1 MPPELPADRLLPEA
15 DAPDG
20 GERASDER
28 ATCAPPPPDA
38 RATSAGRPGAR
49 SCRSEGERLDGA
61 SANARD
67 GVDLTPPSNRSEL
80 RFRNLID
87 SFHDGVAIARDGQLL
102 YVNDALVEVLGYE
115 SKSDVIRMSTR
126 LLLATHVDPV
136 ELPEAIDA
144 FAQVM
149 HGDCPRRE
157 DERTLVTRAGRR
169 LVAHFFHDR
178 ITFDQSLAVMTTLR
192 DVTEAREIRH
202 HLQRAD
208 RLASLGTLAAGVAH
222 EINNPL
228 AYVISNLAY
237 CMEKLEVLQEQLS
250 LWQLVS
256 GDSGSCAAM
265 REVVDPMRQ
274 ALTDASDGA
283 GRVAHIVRDLKS
295 MTRDDD
301 ELIGPVDLESVLD
314 CALKLA
320 ENEIRY
326 RATLRREFLPRTAVH
341 GNETRLVQVFLNLLV
356 NAAQAIEQGT
366 SDTNFISIR
375 AQRRDDDCV
384 LVEIEDT
391 GRGIPPDVL
400 GRIFDPF
407 FTTKPV
413 GEGTGLGLSICHGLV
428 YSMGGRLT
436 VHSELGRGTC
446 VSVELRAEPERAPK
460 SIRPGSAHP
469 PPRARLLVIDDEP
482 LILRSLGRV
491 LSRFHDVE
499 LAASGQAGLERIRDG
514 ERYDLIVC
522 DLMMP
527 ELTGMDFHAA
537 LRAEAPESAERVVFL
552 TGGAFTERA
561 RTYLETVSNP
571 TLEKPVQPALLR
583 ALLDQMLRTHGAASG
598 ASAPALG

>member
-1 MPPELPADRLLPEA
+1 LEA
-15 DAPDG
+15 F
-20 GERASDER
+20 
-28 ATCAPPPPDA
+28 A
-38 RATSAGRPGAR
+38 REVPTQPGFTPSAGELAECTR
-49 SCRSEGERLDGA
+49 SVFPDSESFDPERDTELE
-61 SANARD
+61 
-67 GVDLTPPSNRSEL
+67 PPSNRSER
-80 RFRNLID
+80 RFRHLID
-87 SFHDGVAIARDGQLL
+87 SFHDGIAIARDGRLL
-102 YVNDALVEVLGYE
+102 YVNDALVEMLGYE
-115 SKSDVIRMSTR
+115 SRADLLRMSPS
-126 LLLATHVDPV
+126 LLLATHVEPSGLAEAV
-136 ELPEAIDA
+136 EA
-144 FAQVM
+144 FLEVVR
-149 HGDCPRRE
+149 GDSPRRE
-157 DERTLVTRAGRR
+157 DERTLVTRSGRR
-169 LVAHFFHDR
+169 MVAHFFHDQ
-178 ITFDQSLAVMTTLR
+178 IAFDQAPAVMTTLR

-237 CMEKLEVLQEQLS
+237 CMEKLELLHEQLS

-256 GDSGSCAAM
+256 GDSAPCAAM
-265 REVVDPMRQ
+265 REVVEPMRH
-274 ALTDASDGA
+274 ALGDASDGA

-301 ELIGPVDLESVLD
+301 ELIGPVDLENVID

-326 RATLRREFLPRTAVH
+326 RATLRREFSPSTTVH

-356 NAAQAIEQGT
+356 NAAQAIESGT
-366 SDTNFISIR
+366 SDTNFITIR
-375 AQRRDDDCV
+375 TQRRDDDSV

-391 GRGIPPDVL
+391 GRGIPQDVL
-400 GRIFDPF
+400 DRIFDPF

-413 GEGTGLGLSICHGLV
+413 GVGTGLGLSICHGLV
-428 YSMGGRLT
+428 YSMGGRLA
-436 VHSELGRGTC
+436 VHSEVGKGTR

-460 SIRPGSAHP
+460 SIRPGSVRP
-469 PPRARLLVIDDEP
+469 PPRARLLIVDDEP

-499 LAASGQAGLERIRDG
+499 LAASGQDGLTRIRGG

-537 LRAEAPESAERVVFL
+537 LSREAPECAERVVFL

-561 RTYLETVSNP
+561 RTYLETVQNP

-583 ALLDQMLRTHGAASG
+583 ALLDQMLRTHGAA
-598 ASAPALG
+598 